1 MNSPFPGMDPY
12 LEHPALW
19 PDLHNSLIAAIRDE
33 LSPKRRAPLL
43 RRDRA
48 AGLPPSTSDLAELG
62 IADVAVGTS
71 DRPAASRARSRT
83 RGGISRC
90 WRSRSRPSR
99 RTSRHTSRSGT
110 CEHGTLVTIIE
121 LLSPANK
128 LHRRGRL
135 KYEAKRR
142 RIFDSPTNLVEMDL
156 LRVGR
161 PMPLLR
167 PPPPSD
173 YRILISRG
181 DLRPRSRLYAFSVRH
196 AIPTI
201 PVPLL
206 PGDDEPELPLN
217 AVLHGLYERARY
229 DLRLNYAKPP
239 VPPLAEADAAWA
251 RERIAA
257 AR

>member
-33 LSPKRRAPLL
+33 LAPRVAPRYFVATERRAY
-43 RRDRA
+43 RMA
-48 AGLPPSTSDLAELG
+48 SGDLAELG
-62 IADVAVGTS
+62 IADVAVGTT
-71 DRPAASRARSRT
+71 DRPGPR
-83 RGGISRC
+83 
-90 WRSRSRPSR
+90 RPAPEPAGDVAVLEVEVPAVE
-99 RTSRHTSRSGT
+99 SGRQAYL
-110 CEHGTLVTIIE
+110 ELRDVERGTLVTIVE

-142 RIFDSPTNLVEMDL
+142 RVFDSATNLVEIDL
-156 LRVGR
+156 LRAGR
-161 PMPLLR
+161 PMPLVR
-167 PPPPSD
+167 PAPASD

-181 DLRPRSRLYAFSVRH
+181 DLRPQARLYAFSVRH

-239 VPPLAEADAAWA
+239 VPPLAEADASWA